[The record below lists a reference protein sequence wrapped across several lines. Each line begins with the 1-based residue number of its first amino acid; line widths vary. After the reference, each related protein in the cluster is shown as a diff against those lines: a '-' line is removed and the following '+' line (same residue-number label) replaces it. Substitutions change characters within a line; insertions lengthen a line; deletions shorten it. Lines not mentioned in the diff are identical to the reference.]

1 MSASMTQD
9 AFLKY
14 LKDLDE
20 RHQANDTPIADFVSK
35 EVKNAPY
42 DLREIITM
50 SLMYGKNEEEIK
62 EIVERLASDKNE
74 QLTKERNNKMS
85 FLKSTD
91 VDVMTTEERLVHL
104 NDLIGT
110 RSSLD
115 EISPEQHKEHL
126 KLKLSISKL
135 SKTMTPTSQ
144 EQFQKM
150 VKDALVKEME
160 DSDNYTKHQRNQKK
174 KERKKKSHDKKKA
187 LLKEKV
193 EVLKAKKAKKKAKKA
208 KKK

>member
-20 RHQANDTPIADFVSK
+20 RHQANDTLIADFVSK
-35 EVKNAPY
+35 EVKNAPN

-104 NDLIGT
+104 NDLIGN
-110 RSSLD
+110 RAGLD

-193 EVLKAKKAKKKAKKA
+193 EVLKAKKKAKKT

>member
-1 MSASMTQD
+1 MSASMKQD
-9 AFLKY
+9 AFLEY

-20 RHQANDTPIADFVSK
+20 RHQTNDTPIVDFVSK

-42 DLREIITM
+42 DLREIIVM

-91 VDVMTTEERLVHL
+91 VDVMTTEERLEHL

-115 EISPEQHKEHL
+115 EISPVQHKEHL

>member
-1 MSASMTQD
+1 MKQD
-9 AFLKY
+9 EFLEY

-42 DLREIITM
+42 DLREIIVM

-91 VDVMTTEERLVHL
+91 VDVMTTEERLEHL

>member
-42 DLREIITM
+42 DLREIIVM

-150 VKDALVKEME
+150 VKGALVKEME

-193 EVLKAKKAKKKAKKA
+193 EVLKAKKKAKKT